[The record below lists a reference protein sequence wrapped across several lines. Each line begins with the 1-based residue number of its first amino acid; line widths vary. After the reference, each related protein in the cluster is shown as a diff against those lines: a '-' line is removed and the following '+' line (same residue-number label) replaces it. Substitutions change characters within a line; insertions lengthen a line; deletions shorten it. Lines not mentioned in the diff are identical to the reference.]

1 MLEVNIESLVYT
13 GAGLGRLPDGKV
25 VFVPG
30 ALPGELATVELT
42 ADKGRYANAS
52 LVEIVDKSPERID
65 PACPHYA
72 TCGGC
77 PWQVINYQAQLAWK
91 RRFVVD
97 ALTRIGKLA
106 EADTLVSEPLASP
119 ASWHYRN
126 KVEFAL
132 VADPRGRLA
141 LGTHEA
147 RSNLAK
153 PIKQCLLLPK
163 ALAELPETLSGTLNY
178 ALASEATK
186 PYRVAIRHSTNSS
199 QTELALYSTPSGMR
213 RAFVAKLLGDTGQFS
228 SIVRVLT
235 KSDDASRDVRKTEV
249 LHGRGHWSERL
260 SGIRYTVSAASFFQV
275 NTAVAEHMVNHL
287 LQLAKPKGKHIWDLY
302 CGVGTFTLP
311 LARSGATVSAVEIA
325 GSSLRDLE
333 RNLANAAL
341 DDAVDVYP
349 GDVARVIA
357 EPASGL
363 QNPELIIADPP
374 AAGMDATVV
383 DAIAASG
390 TSMLIYVSCDPQTLA
405 RDTARLTE
413 HGYRLIEA
421 RLFDLFP
428 QTYHVET
435 IALFTK

>member
-1 MLEVNIESLVYT
+1 
-13 GAGLGRLPDGKV
+13 V

-77 PWQVINYQAQLAWK
+77 PWQIIDYQAQLSWK

-119 ASWHYRN
+119 ATWHYRN

-132 VADPRGRLA
+132 VADQRGRLA
-141 LGTHEA
+141 LGTYEA
-147 RSNLAK
+147 GSKQAT
-153 PIKQCLLLPK
+153 PIKQCLLLPEVLSK
-163 ALAELPETLSGTLNY
+163 LPENLSGVLNY

-186 PYRVAIRHSTNSS
+186 PYRVAIRHSTNNS

-213 RAFVAKLLGDTGQFS
+213 RAFVAKLLGDTGHFS

-249 LHGRGHWSERL
+249 LFGRGHWTERL
-260 SGIRYTVSAASFFQV
+260 SNFRFTVSAASFFQV
-275 NTAVAEHMVNHL
+275 NTAVAEQMVSYV
-287 LQLAKPKGKHIWDLY
+287 LALANPKGKHIWDLY

-311 LARSGATVSAVEIA
+311 LARAGASLSAVELA
-325 GSSLRDLE
+325 GSSLRDLD
-333 RNLANAAL
+333 RNLASAAL
-341 DDAVDVYP
+341 DDIVEINP
-349 GDVARVIA
+349 GDVARAIA
-357 EPASGL
+357 EPTSL
-363 QNPELIIADPP
+363 TPPDLIIVDPP
-374 AAGMDATVV
+374 AAGLDAAVI
-383 DAIAASG
+383 DAIATSG
-390 TSMLIYVSCDPQTLA
+390 TSELIYVSCDPQTLA
-405 RDTARLTE
+405 RDTARLAE
-413 HGYRLIEA
+413 HGYRLQKA

-435 IALFTK
+435 IAYFSR